1 MDVDTFKIRLT
12 ALPFLS
18 KSDVAS
24 YQQRVQQGRV
34 SPETLFRE
42 AVRVN
47 KQRKAK
53 EILKKKREFRFMIA
67 DIGLQFWDR
76 RSLTRLI
83 DENTVL
89 IRLKARAEKLVKI
102 RERESI
108 GKRRGRL
115 VTFLS
120 GLKLDQADKDKLL
133 ERFDGGNSVQVLTQN
148 AIALKK
154 KKNSQAISKDR
165 EFLKKSISRIGI
177 SQPLQNGIMAKFK
190 PGKEAVRK
198 LIEEAKR
205 LKQNSGKSII
215 NVRRG
220 ELSQLANKLNVATN
234 FSKRVAGVDSIEKA
248 DALKE
253 TIEKAGEKKRV
264 DTIANEKD
272 RLKKIVKEIGIQG
285 AFSGS
290 IAAIK
295 NQLDLNT
302 VKLDIVEASKVV
314 LAKLSNEKNV
324 SSNFSNPIS
333 ALVFVDRLVPLKKQI
348 EEAGLRVNTN
358 KKQQKFEILSK
369 NKQNFVE
376 FVQKSTLP
384 VNKQQVFINRMTLE
398 TVNIPKLREDVAT
411 MEKNLKN
418 TQRQKDLNEL
428 GAYIKYK
435 NVNKTGLLNTFQ
447 TTNVSLVNI
456 KKEVD
461 TLVQKKKNFQAEKN
475 NLAKKANRIS
485 LNVNIKNVNSKN
497 NVKTIREKIEN
508 AYRKKIQNNKKEL
521 SNFALQANIN
531 ALDDLTKISN
541 LNTLNMAKEMVK
553 QETKNKLYAIT
564 ASLDVSPILV
574 SKIGSINTIQDV
586 KNVSQEIKT
595 AIHKRN
601 TNMKNANR
609 KQVRQFTNRTRVNLA
624 REQKKIN
631 KNKENAYQNEKK
643 LLYEQKQVE
652 IKQLIEQQ
660 KIAKNQLI
668 EQQKIETHQKNINK
682 LVEHLTKIGLDT
694 NQQSYFIEQY
704 AVYNKPVNAI
714 KKEANNFYV
723 KLFREYREKSLPKLI
738 ENLKKYKLD
747 DSNIEHIVNKYTKTY
762 IEPNVLLNE
771 AKVINT
777 MRTQER
783 WVEVEEEFIDY
794 LDRLTLK
801 PDNRRKITTAL
812 EGYFVNFRPLK
823 KSATNM
829 AIKTKNEPRALGRK
843 ELVNHINKFPGI
855 GRYNKVQFLKNY
867 NRGVAN
873 LNTLKSGAE
882 NLKGVKNAEK
892 NIEIREKLNKNA
904 TNKLNLEA
912 KNATN
917 KLNLEAKNAANKM
930 NKQTLKNIENK
941 LNQEKKEMKKNQNI
955 YFKRYI
961 TNNLGLNTSN
971 DKVQKIL
978 NNYNK
983 YPNYIKNHMSEAETL
998 RALTNERIRLTNSAK
1013 MLPKDEIRNK
1023 RIKNIKNVS
1032 DVQQLNSDI
1041 VGAYVSMIRKELTNM
1056 VLQSGVKANINVGS
1070 INSLQKAE
1078 ETRAKLMNAIERK
1091 KNQEYTTVQN
1101 AVRNMAP
1108 ENQTTILQKFTTQNV
1123 PLNKMLKR
1131 VAELKQQRAI
1141 EAYKNRRSQL
1151 YNYMNTQLNMNVE
1164 DRKTI
1169 MNEFNNTGTLENMI
1183 KKATNLKNNRIAEKI
1198 AADRL
1203 KVQKIIEPLELS
1215 EANRNLILRNF
1226 NTNPG
1231 TVLSSETKAKALKTR
1246 RDNEKRA
1253 NERLQLSNHLKSLLL
1268 SETNTSK
1275 ILNIFDRTPEKTL
1288 TMSKLNA
1295 TGVRKQRN
1303 RESLTDTMKTLI
1315 LSDAVKTELL
1325 KRFRDKPGDL
1335 NTLIA
1340 KARQID
1346 AKARKQL
1353 DLQKQTRNYVVSLQL
1368 GNKDTPILKKVTN
1381 MLTPQTAKTIRSEA
1395 DKVKRELDAET
1406 TEKKR
1411 VEIKTFMN
1419 KTTITAAMKRSFIV
1433 TVKLD
1438 TDVDALKRKIQA
1450 AERTLKEAT
1459 GQRGRLKAELRTYL
1473 NTLDLTNE
1481 ERKRI
1486 EGGVGAQTK
1495 SLSALKRQ
1503 ARTISERKQIIRLRR
1518 GMLKTTTKMR
1528 TLKTESNTRQRTVMR
1543 TKAAKAFKKNKNI
1556 KDRELLK
1563 PRLEKHLYSLPNIPQ
1578 KRIDEYLTSYMNGKK
1593 TIQELTTISN
1603 AKNKQF
1609 AKTKKRLLTL
1619 VPKLPVKNEIKTDLL
1634 KKLKTSRMNIDE
1646 FKTNT
1651 KNLIVRQFIP
1661 TKEKKKLID
1670 QLLSLE

>member
-53 EILKKKREFRFMIA
+53 EIIKKKREFSFMIA
-67 DIGLQFWDR
+67 DMGLQFWDR

-89 IRLKARAEKLVKI
+89 VRLKARAEKLVKI

-115 VTFLS
+115 VKFLS
-120 GLKLDQADKDKLL
+120 GLKLDQTNKDKLIG
-133 ERFDGGNSVQVLTQN
+133 RFDGGNSVQVLTQN
-148 AIALKK
+148 AIALTK

-165 EFLKKSISRIGI
+165 EFLKNSIGRIGI
-177 SQPLQNGIMAKFK
+177 SQVLQNGIMAKFK
-190 PGKEAVRK
+190 PGKDAVRK

-205 LKQNSGKSII
+205 LKQNSGKSVI

-220 ELSQLANKLNVATN
+220 ELSQLAQKLDVATN
-234 FSKRVAGVDSIEKA
+234 FSKRVANVDTIEKA

-272 RLKKIVKEIGIQG
+272 RLTNIVKEIGIQG

-295 NQLDLNT
+295 NQLELNS
-302 VKLDIVEASKVV
+302 VKLDIVEASKIV
-314 LAKLSNEKNV
+314 LAKLSTEKNV

-348 EEAGLRVNTN
+348 EEAGLQVNNN
-358 KKQQKFEILSK
+358 KKQQKNEILSK

-384 VNKQQVFINRMTLE
+384 VNKQQVFINRMSLE

-411 MEKNLKN
+411 MEKNLTN

-435 NVNKTGLLNTFQ
+435 NVNNTGLLNKFQ

-475 NLAKKANRIS
+475 NLAKKAKRIS
-485 LNVNIKNVNSKN
+485 FNLNIKNVNSKN
-497 NVKTIREKIEN
+497 NVKAIREKIEN

-531 ALDDLTKISN
+531 ALGNLTKIN
-541 LNTLNMAKEMVK
+541 NVNTLNMAKEMVK

-564 ASLDVSPILV
+564 ATLDVSTILV
-574 SKIGSINTIQDV
+574 SKIGNINTKQDV
-586 KNVSQEIKT
+586 KNISQEIKA
-595 AIHKRN
+595 AIHKKN
-601 TNMKNANR
+601 INMKNANR
-609 KQVRQFTNRTRVNLA
+609 KQVRKLTIQNRDLET
-624 REQKKIN
+624 
-631 KNKENAYQNEKK
+631 
-643 LLYEQKQVE
+643 
-652 IKQLIEQQ
+652 KQLE
-660 KIAKNQLI
+660 
-668 EQQKIETHQKNINK
+668 INK
-682 LVEHLTKIGLDT
+682 LGAYLTNIGLEP
-694 NQQSYFIEQY
+694 NQQPYFIEQY
-704 AVYNKPVNAI
+704 VNYNKPINAI
-714 KKEANNFYV
+714 KKEADNYYV
-723 KLFREYREKSLPKLI
+723 KLFREYREKQIPKLI
-738 ENLKKYKLD
+738 ENLKKFALN
-747 DSNIEHIVNKYTKTY
+747 DSNIEHIMNKYTKTY
-762 IEPNVLLNE
+762 IEPNVLLGE
-771 AKVINT
+771 AKVINN
-777 MRTQER
+777 MRNYER
-783 WVEVEEEFIDY
+783 WVEIEEEFVDY
-794 LDRLTLK
+794 LDTLPLK

-843 ELVNHINKFPGI
+843 ELENHINKI
-855 GRYNKVQFLKNY
+855 GGVSRYNKVQFLKKY
-867 NRGVAN
+867 NRGEAN
-873 LNTLKSGAE
+873 LNTLKNASE
-882 NLKGVKNAEK
+882 NSKGMKNA
-892 NIEIREKLNKNA
+892 
-904 TNKLNLEA
+904 
-912 KNATN
+912 
-917 KLNLEAKNAANKM
+917 
-930 NKQTLKNIENK
+930 QKNIENK
-941 LNQEKKEMKKNQNI
+941 AKRNQNT
-955 YFKRYI
+955 YFKRYV
-961 TNNLGLNTSN
+961 TNNLGLNNSN
-971 DKVQKIL
+971 EKVKKIL

-983 YPNYIKNHMSEAETL
+983 YPNYIQNHTSKAETMK
-998 RALTNERIRLTNSAK
+998 ALTNEKKRLTNSAK
-1013 MLPKDEIRNK
+1013 MLPKDERRNT
-1023 RIKNIKNVS
+1023 RIQNIKNAN
-1032 DVQQLNSDI
+1032 DVAQLNSDI
-1041 VGAYVSMIRKELTNM
+1041 TDAYVAIIRKEITNM
-1056 VLQSGVKANINVGS
+1056 VLQSGVKANLNMFS

-1091 KNQEYTTVQN
+1091 KTQEYTTFQN
-1101 AVRNMAP
+1101 AVKNMTP
-1108 ENQTTILQKFTTQNV
+1108 ENQETLLQTYTTQNV
-1123 PLNKMLKR
+1123 PINKMLKR
-1131 VAELKQQRAI
+1131 VVELKQQRAI
-1141 EAYKNRRSQL
+1141 EVYKNRRSQL
-1151 YNYMNTQLNMNVE
+1151 YNYMNTQLNMNVA

-1169 MNEFNNTGTLENMI
+1169 MNEFNNTGTLANMI
-1183 KKATNLKNNRIAEKI
+1183 NKATTLKNTRVAEKI
-1198 AADRL
+1198 ASNRT
-1203 KVQKIIEPLELS
+1203 KIEKIIEPLELS
-1215 EANRNLILRNF
+1215 EADRNTILRNF
-1226 NTNPG
+1226 NTKPG
-1231 TVLSSETKAKALKTR
+1231 TVLSSETKAKALKKR
-1246 RDNEKRA
+1246 REDEKRA
-1253 NERLQLSNHLKSLLL
+1253 NERTQLSNHLKSLRL
-1268 SETNTSK
+1268 SETNMSK

-1288 TMSKLNA
+1288 TMSKLNS
-1295 TGVRKQRN
+1295 TSLRKQRN
-1303 RESLTDTMKTLI
+1303 RESLTETMKTLI
-1315 LSDAVKTELL
+1315 LTDAVKTELL
-1325 KRFRDKPGDL
+1325 KRFRDTPGDL
-1335 NTLIA
+1335 NKLIA
-1340 KARQID
+1340 KAREVD
-1346 AKARKQL
+1346 AIARKQL
-1353 DLQKQTRNYVVSLQL
+1353 ELQKQTRNYVVSLQL
-1368 GNKDTPILKKVTN
+1368 GNKDTPILKKITN
-1381 MLTPQTAKTIRSEA
+1381 TLIPQTAKTIRSEA
-1395 DKVKRELDAET
+1395 DQVKRELNAET
-1406 TEKKR
+1406 AEKKR

-1419 KTTITAAMKRSFIV
+1419 KTTITDAMKRSFIV
-1433 TVKLD
+1433 TVKLN
-1438 TDVDALKRKIQA
+1438 TNVDALKRKIQD

-1459 GQRGRLKAELRTYL
+1459 GQRGRLRAELRTYL

-1486 EGGVGAQTK
+1486 EGGVGEQTK
-1495 SLSALKRQ
+1495 SLTALKRKAQ
-1503 ARTISERKQIIRLRR
+1503 TISEAKQIRRLRR

-1543 TKAAKAFKKNKNI
+1543 TKAAKAFKKNKNT

-1609 AKTKKRLLTL
+1609 AKTKKRLFTL

-1651 KNLIVRQFIP
+1651 KNLIVRQIIP

>member
-53 EILKKKREFRFMIA
+53 EIIKKKREFSFMIA
-67 DIGLQFWDR
+67 DMGLQFWDR

-89 IRLKARAEKLVKI
+89 VRLKARAEKLVKI

-115 VTFLS
+115 VKFLS
-120 GLKLDQADKDKLL
+120 GLKLDQTNKDKLIG
-133 ERFDGGNSVQVLTQN
+133 RFDGGNSVQVLTQN
-148 AIALKK
+148 AIALTK

-165 EFLKKSISRIGI
+165 EFLKNSIGRIGI
-177 SQPLQNGIMAKFK
+177 SQVLQNGIMAKFK
-190 PGKEAVRK
+190 PGKDAVRK

-205 LKQNSGKSII
+205 LKQNSGKSVI

-220 ELSQLANKLNVATN
+220 ELSQLAQKLDVATN
-234 FSKRVAGVDSIEKA
+234 FSKRVANVDTIEKA

-272 RLKKIVKEIGIQG
+272 RLTNIVKEIGIQG

-295 NQLDLNT
+295 NQLELNS
-302 VKLDIVEASKVV
+302 VKLDIVEASKIV
-314 LAKLSNEKNV
+314 LAKLSTEKNV

-348 EEAGLRVNTN
+348 EEAGLQVNNN
-358 KKQQKFEILSK
+358 KKQQKNEILSK

-384 VNKQQVFINRMTLE
+384 VNKQQVFINRMSLE
-398 TVNIPKLREDVAT
+398 TVNIPKLREDVAM

-435 NVNKTGLLNTFQ
+435 NVNNTGLLNKFQ

-475 NLAKKANRIS
+475 NLAKKAKRIS
-485 LNVNIKNVNSKN
+485 FNLNIKNVNSKN
-497 NVKTIREKIEN
+497 NVKAIREKIEN

-531 ALDDLTKISN
+531 ALGNLTKIN
-541 LNTLNMAKEMVK
+541 NVNTLNMAKEMVK

-564 ASLDVSPILV
+564 TTLDVSPILV
-574 SKIGSINTIQDV
+574 SKIGNINTKQDV
-586 KNVSQEIKT
+586 KNISQEIKA
-595 AIHKRN
+595 AIHKKN
-601 TNMKNANR
+601 INMKNANR
-609 KQVRQFTNRTRVNLA
+609 KQVRKLTIQNRDLET
-624 REQKKIN
+624 
-631 KNKENAYQNEKK
+631 
-643 LLYEQKQVE
+643 
-652 IKQLIEQQ
+652 KQLE
-660 KIAKNQLI
+660 
-668 EQQKIETHQKNINK
+668 INK
-682 LVEHLTKIGLDT
+682 LGAYLTNIGLEP
-694 NQQSYFIEQY
+694 NQQPYFIEQY
-704 AVYNKPVNAI
+704 VNYNKPINAI
-714 KKEANNFYV
+714 KKEADNYYV
-723 KLFREYREKSLPKLI
+723 KLFREYREKQIPKLI
-738 ENLKKYKLD
+738 ENLKKFALN
-747 DSNIEHIVNKYTKTY
+747 DSNIEHIMNKYTKTY
-762 IEPNVLLNE
+762 IEPNVLLGE
-771 AKVINT
+771 AKVINN
-777 MRTQER
+777 MRNYER
-783 WVEVEEEFIDY
+783 WVEIEEEFVDY
-794 LDRLTLK
+794 LDTLPLK

-843 ELVNHINKFPGI
+843 ELENHINKI
-855 GRYNKVQFLKNY
+855 GGVSRYNKVQFLKKY
-867 NRGVAN
+867 NRGEAN
-873 LNTLKSGAE
+873 LNTLKNASE
-882 NLKGVKNAEK
+882 NSKGMKNA
-892 NIEIREKLNKNA
+892 
-904 TNKLNLEA
+904 
-912 KNATN
+912 
-917 KLNLEAKNAANKM
+917 
-930 NKQTLKNIENK
+930 QKNIENK
-941 LNQEKKEMKKNQNI
+941 AKRNQNT
-955 YFKRYI
+955 YFKRYV
-961 TNNLGLNTSN
+961 TNNLGLNNSN
-971 DKVQKIL
+971 EKVKKIL

-983 YPNYIKNHMSEAETL
+983 YPNYIQNHTSKAETMK
-998 RALTNERIRLTNSAK
+998 ALTNEKKRLTNSAK
-1013 MLPKDEIRNK
+1013 MLPKDERRNT
-1023 RIKNIKNVS
+1023 RIQNIKNAN
-1032 DVQQLNSDI
+1032 DVAQLNSDI
-1041 VGAYVSMIRKELTNM
+1041 TDAYVAIIRKEITNM
-1056 VLQSGVKANINVGS
+1056 VLQSGVKANLNMFS

-1091 KNQEYTTVQN
+1091 KTQEYTTFQN
-1101 AVRNMAP
+1101 AVKNMTP
-1108 ENQTTILQKFTTQNV
+1108 ENQETLLQTYTTQNV
-1123 PLNKMLKR
+1123 PINKMLKR
-1131 VAELKQQRAI
+1131 VVELKQQRAI
-1141 EAYKNRRSQL
+1141 EVYKNRRSQL
-1151 YNYMNTQLNMNVE
+1151 YNYMNTQLNMNVA

-1169 MNEFNNTGTLENMI
+1169 MNEFNNTGTLANMI
-1183 KKATNLKNNRIAEKI
+1183 NKATTLKNTRVAEKI
-1198 AADRL
+1198 ASNRTNIE
-1203 KVQKIIEPLELS
+1203 KIIEPLELS
-1215 EANRNLILRNF
+1215 EADRNTILRNF
-1226 NTNPG
+1226 NTKPG
-1231 TVLSSETKAKALKTR
+1231 TVLSSETKAKALKKR
-1246 RDNEKRA
+1246 REDEKRA
-1253 NERLQLSNHLKSLLL
+1253 NERTQLSNHLKSLRL
-1268 SETNTSK
+1268 SETNMSK

-1288 TMSKLNA
+1288 TMSKLNS
-1295 TGVRKQRN
+1295 TSLRKQRN
-1303 RESLTDTMKTLI
+1303 RESLTETMKTLI
-1315 LSDAVKTELL
+1315 LTDAVKTELL
-1325 KRFRDKPGDL
+1325 KRFRDTPGDL
-1335 NTLIA
+1335 NKLIA
-1340 KARQID
+1340 KAREVD
-1346 AKARKQL
+1346 AIARKQL
-1353 DLQKQTRNYVVSLQL
+1353 ELQKQTRNYVVSLQL
-1368 GNKDTPILKKVTN
+1368 GNKDTPILKKITN
-1381 MLTPQTAKTIRSEA
+1381 TLIPQTAKTIRSEA
-1395 DKVKRELDAET
+1395 DQVKRELNAET
-1406 TEKKR
+1406 AEKKR

-1419 KTTITAAMKRSFIV
+1419 KTTITDAMKRSFIV
-1433 TVKLD
+1433 TVKLN
-1438 TDVDALKRKIQA
+1438 TNVDALKRKIQD

-1459 GQRGRLKAELRTYL
+1459 GQRGRLRAELKTYL

-1486 EGGVGAQTK
+1486 EGGVGEQTK
-1495 SLSALKRQ
+1495 SLTALKRKAQ
-1503 ARTISERKQIIRLRR
+1503 TISEAKQIRRLRR

-1543 TKAAKAFKKNKNI
+1543 TKAAKAFKKNKNT

-1609 AKTKKRLLTL
+1609 AKTKKRLFTL

-1651 KNLIVRQFIP
+1651 KNLIVRQIIP